1 MFSLL
6 QLQSD
11 TLANAASNVVVEKI
25 ATNTEISVLE
35 FIFKGGFF
43 LIPIAIFLFYTIYV
57 IIYI

>member
-43 LIPIAIFLFYTIYV
+43 LIPIAILLNSFFK
-57 IIYI
+57 

>member
-35 FIFKGGFF
+35 
-43 LIPIAIFLFYTIYV
+43 LIHQQGCYY
-57 IIYI
+57 